1 MRGPSFWSNS
11 LDGDWAF
18 LKYYGI
24 SFIEVSRANF
34 LKQKVKEIVVKLTK
48 TMCK

>member
-24 SFIEVSRANF
+24 SLIEVSRANF